1 MATVREL
8 WEKCNIRGAVAR
20 YDEPMSLHTSFQVGG
35 PADAYVEPEDLDAA
49 RAVLDAA
56 LAAGIPTYLVGGG
69 SNLVVA
75 DRGIRGL
82 VVSLASLSSIDVISS
97 GPDETVIRSGAGVL
111 MDGLADWC
119 AERSLSGVERFA
131 GLPGTVGGAVYMN
144 ARCYDLSVSD
154 VLDSVIILS
163 PRDKGCTLEEVPFDA
178 SGWAYKRSPFQR
190 AGAEPLRVTASTP
203 IVAAADFRTRPGSR
217 AGIEAEMARFRSDR
231 ELKGHF
237 RFPSAGSMFKNDR
250 AFGKPTG
257 QIVDE
262 LGLRGLSVGGAAVA
276 PWHGNIVINTGTA
289 TARDIRELVRRVKDA
304 VRERTGFDLECEVV
318 FAGDWEGDNA

>member
-8 WEKCNIRGAVAR
+8 WEKCNILGVVAR
-20 YDEPMSLHTSFQVGG
+20 FDEPMSLHTSFRVGG
-35 PADAYVEPEDLDAA
+35 PADVFVEPADIDAA
-49 RAVLDAA
+49 RAALDAA
-56 LAAGIPTYLVGGG
+56 LAADIPTYLVGGG

-82 VVSLASLSSIDVISS
+82 VVSLASLSSIDAIRS
-97 GPDETVIRSGAGVL
+97 GPDATVIRAGAGVP
-111 MDGLADWC
+111 MDALADWC
-119 AERSLSGVERFA
+119 AARSFSGVERFA

-144 ARCYDLSVSD
+144 ARCYDRSVSD
-154 VLDSVIILS
+154 ILASVVVLS
-163 PRDKGCTLEEVPFDA
+163 PRAKGCTLEEVPFDA

-190 AGAEPLRVTASTP
+190 ADVEPLRVTESTP
-203 IVAAADFRTRPGSR
+203 IVAAADFRVRPDDR
-217 AGIEAEMARFRSDR
+217 AGIEAEMARLRSDR
-231 ELKGHF
+231 EAKGHF

-318 FAGDWEGDNA
+318 FAGDWEGENT